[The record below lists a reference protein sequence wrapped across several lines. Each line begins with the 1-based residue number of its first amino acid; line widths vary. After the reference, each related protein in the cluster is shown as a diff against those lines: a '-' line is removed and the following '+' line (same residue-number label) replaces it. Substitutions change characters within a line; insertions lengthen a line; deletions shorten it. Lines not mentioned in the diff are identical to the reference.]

1 MVVAV
6 AASAVAVAVLALG
19 VVVLNGRNH
28 HPAPASHSTD
38 NRSVTGAHIPWN
50 ASGVHR
56 DTGTYRAA
64 ARAVAPAGL
73 RRCTNADLQV
83 ESAHTSAHASGDGWL
98 STNFVLR
105 SIAADACSLGYGF
118 VDIELFSAAGTAL
131 PIDFAPSG
139 GGSIAGS
146 EFFARPGQLISG
158 TATWAVYESRAPRPT
173 RLVINP
179 GGLAAS
185 ANDPLSVSLTA
196 VTIPPHPG
204 DPSNLGAW
212 RATSYGS
219 FDHVTTP
226 GTLASLSAM
235 VSAPG
240 TIMVGTI
247 LRYSLTLTNPSNT
260 AVPLTPCPDFVQR
273 IDVVP
278 LKIATTVQFRG
289 PLNCPPAPKT
299 LSPGESVTFDY
310 QLDTS
315 GEVRGPG
322 TLTWQLLD
330 GSTAAVTTNARLQLT
345 H

>member
-1 MVVAV
+1 V
-6 AASAVAVAVLALG
+6 
-19 VVVLNGRNH
+19 
-28 HPAPASHSTD
+28 HP
-38 NRSVTGAHIPWN
+38 
-50 ASGVHR
+50 

-83 ESAHTSAHASGDGWL
+83 ESAHTSAHGSGDGWL

-105 SIAADACSLGYGF
+105 SIAADPCSLGYGF

-146 EFFARPGQLISG
+146 ELFARPGQLISG
-158 TATWAVYESRAPRPT
+158 TATWAVYQGRAPRPA

-179 GGLAAS
+179 DGLAAS
-185 ANDPLSVSLTA
+185 ANDPLSASLAA
-196 VTIPPHPG
+196 VTIPPHPV
-204 DPSNLGAW
+204 DPSNIGPW
-212 RATSYGS
+212 RATAYGT

-226 GTLASLSAM
+226 GTLASLTAI

-240 TIMVGTI
+240 TIVIGTI
-247 LRYSLTLTNPSNT
+247 LRYSLTLTNPTNT

-278 LKIATTVQFRG
+278 LKSATTVQVRG

-299 LSPGESVTFDY
+299 LAPGESVTFDY

-315 GEVRGPG
+315 GEVPGPG
-322 TLTWQLLD
+322 TLTWQLVD
-330 GSTAAVTTNARLQLT
+330 GSSAAVICNARLQVT
-345 H
+345 R